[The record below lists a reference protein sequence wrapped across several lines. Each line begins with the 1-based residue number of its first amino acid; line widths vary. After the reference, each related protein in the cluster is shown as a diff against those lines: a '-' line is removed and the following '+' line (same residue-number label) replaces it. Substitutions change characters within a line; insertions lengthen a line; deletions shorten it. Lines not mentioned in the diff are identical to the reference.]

1 VNALSRS
8 FSAIEFECH
17 SGQSVPAELM
27 TNLEWLANAV
37 LQPIR
42 DEWGAPLIVVSGWR
56 SLTWNLRVGG
66 ALKSTH
72 LTAEGADI
80 RPVHLR
86 DVGKLRDLALSKF
99 ARGELSG
106 LGGLG
111 DYPRW
116 LHVDTR
122 RPLDGHLR
130 RWTGTGV
137 GSEPG

>member
-1 VNALSRS
+1 MNVLSRS
-8 FSAIEFECH
+8 FSVNEFDSHDGE
-17 SGQSVPAELM
+17 SVPAALLP
-27 TNLEWLANAV
+27 NLIRLAHTV

-42 DEWGAPLIVVSGWR
+42 DEWGQPLIIVSGYR
-56 SLTWNLRVGG
+56 SLQWNTRVGG
-66 ALKSTH
+66 AKKSTH

-86 DVGKLRDLALSKF
+86 DVGKLRDLVLAKY
-99 ARGELSG
+99 ARGELVG

-122 RPLDGHLR
+122 QVGHLR
-130 RWTGTGV
+130 RWQGTGV
-137 GSEPG
+137 GSEPE